1 MKEKPFRLFSR
12 VALVLLMMMLTA
24 TSAWATIT
32 GSGTE
37 ADPYV
42 INTEDDWNTAATTMQ
57 YYYNSSSYVYIKLG
71 ADLNFSGKTFNMYG
85 NYDNKIHFDG
95 QGYTI
100 SGITID
106 KPSDYPAAPFYW
118 LNSGGSISR
127 LTIANSTIYAH
138 DHVAGIVAYNAG
150 TISDCHVASSVT
162 LKVGDTYCGGIV
174 AHNYMPLSPSTA
186 GTVTGCTVAARLQ
199 LPYRQY
205 NSVSL
210 GGIVGAQNSAGTI
223 SNCLFYG
230 SMEVD
235 KGGTTTLFGCI
246 TEYNH
251 GTITGNCYCPIGTYH
266 AFKSES
272 DTDGA
277 AAVSK
282 VSGIPDGVTV
292 SSAATYTYGGNTY
305 CAQNAVTTIT
315 PPANTAF
322 RTFTATGATY
332 SLSADK
338 RSASLTLGT
347 SDATVTATLQTIG
360 GSCGTSASW
369 TLTQDGDGNYTRL
382 TISGT
387 GEMNDYTHIT
397 NGKDSYWRT
406 SATWG
411 YDLTS
416 VTIPD
421 GITSIGDFAFCGCQ
435 QLTSITIGSSV
446 QNIGYASINHCDG
459 LTTVDLPASVNSIEY
474 AAFEN
479 CVNLARVNIGKSDG
493 VITGENPFNG
503 CHANLIIAVPTPALV
518 LQYKAASILSGYA
531 SKLRAAFG
539 SQVFN
544 AIGTVSDAAYEIANA
559 DDLRHLAT
567 AVNQDHQGGN
577 GLTFRQTDDIT
588 LTGAFTPI
596 GYYNESSDKQFFY
609 GTYDGGE
616 HTITGLSVSG
626 DYYYAGLFGSVNAGG
641 TVKNARLIS
650 PIVTSSYSG
659 ARVAA
664 LIGKT
669 SQCTIVNCL
678 IVSPTVSA
686 TTSSTSNMVGALV
699 GLLDCATVQNCFVIS
714 PTVSAEGSIQKGAIC
729 GYAYS
734 TGENYYCTLTN
745 VYYYDCSL
753 DAIGQ
758 HGNSEESKLTN
769 VGRAHLITLGSGVT
783 GVSPAATAPE
793 NGFVYDSKTYYREG
807 AELTLG
813 SNLSAT
819 GKHAI
824 FKTGGKT
831 YTVNSTDGDV
841 TLAAELTYN
850 TYTVTFDGNG
860 NTDGS
865 MSDMN
870 FTYDEP
876 QNLTANAFTRT
887 GYALAGWAT
896 SADGDVLYED
906 KEGVS
911 NLTDTDVGTV
921 TLYAK
926 WTANTYIVTFN
937 GNGNTDG
944 SMSDMNFTYDVEQNL
959 TANAFTRTGYAFAGW
974 ATSADGDV
982 VYTDQQ
988 SVSNLTDTDGGT
1000 VTLYAKWTA
1009 NTYIV
1014 TFNGN
1019 GNTDGSMSDMNF
1031 TYDVEQNLTANAFTR
1046 AFTVSYNY
1054 NGATDGNSEVSATA
1068 TATFNGWAESDNDE
1082 KVYNDGQLV
1091 GNLTTEDHATVN
1103 LYAKWTD
1110 GSVTLPTPTKT
1121 GYTFAG
1127 WYSDSEFNTRLG
1139 DAGDAYTPSEDITLY
1154 AKWTANTYI
1163 VTFNGN
1169 GNTDGSMSD
1178 MNFTYDVEQNLT
1190 ANAFTR
1196 TGYAFAGWATSA
1208 DGDVAYTDQQ
1218 SVSNLIDTDGGTV
1231 TLYAKW
1237 VVPYIDAD
1245 GHTQT
1250 CNNFTVLTSE
1260 TDISN
1265 LSAGWYVVIEDVNYN
1280 SNLYCSSGDIHLILC
1295 DGAKMTVNC
1304 NIFKHAIQI
1313 FKGSLTIYAQSTGSS
1328 MGELVATASKS
1339 GCDGINA
1346 GSSITICGG
1355 NITATGY
1362 RGIKATGNIT
1372 IHSGDVNATG
1382 SDYGIYTYTGN
1393 ITLGLRNA
1401 TDYIT
1406 ASSYEGTVNI
1416 AQGLVLIDEDGTA
1429 AYCGNDVSI
1438 PNGQTLRL
1446 PVTITLADDIT
1457 ATSGVVEIGGNK
1469 YAKAGVTVTVSVTAP
1484 GYTFGGD
1491 IIVSPTVDVTD
1502 NGNGT
1507 YSFTMPEEAVT
1518 VTHNAK
1524 WTVNTYTVVFNGN
1537 GGTCVNG
1544 EMADMNF
1551 TYDVEQNLTANTF
1564 TRTHCIFAGW
1574 STTADGDVLYTDQ
1587 QSVSNLTDTDG
1598 GTVTLYAKWF
1608 VPYIDSDGHT
1618 QTCSNF
1624 TVLINTTNFDA
1635 GWYVV
1640 TEDVN
1645 YNSNL
1650 YCSTG
1655 DIHLILCDG
1664 AKMTVT
1670 ESGIPAI
1677 YMSSGNLTIYAQST
1691 GSSMGQLVATA
1702 SDADGIDAHG
1712 NITICGGNITVMS
1725 NSSDEESDAENFGIK
1740 ATGSVTIHSG
1750 QVSVSVSGIGNGIRV
1765 ENGSITLGLRT
1776 ATDYITATDY
1786 YGTVNIAD
1794 GQTLTDGNI
1803 SYSGNNVI
1811 APVFRTLRLLLQTLA
1826 LSDNGNNAEAIGE
1839 AAAASAGGRLY
1850 NATLSGRTLYK
1861 DGYWNTLVLPF
1872 DVTIAS
1878 SPLAG
1883 DNVVAKV
1890 LSTTSK
1896 LDNGTLTLNFGNA
1909 PATIPAGTPFI
1920 IKWDKSDDLVNPV
1933 FTGVTINNTNRDV
1946 NFTGG
1951 SFMGTY
1957 APLEITDA
1965 NRSKVLLLS
1974 GKNKL
1979 GYAKTDRTIAN
1990 EKALGTCRAYFYF
2003 PDSQTARSFVMN
2015 FGDDDTQTTGI
2026 VHTEITE
2033 STEMAGAIYDLQG
2046 RRIEKPKKGLYIHGG
2061 KKVVVH

>member
-887 GYALAGWAT
+887 GYA
-896 SADGDVLYED
+896 
-906 KEGVS
+906 
-911 NLTDTDVGTV
+911 
-921 TLYAK
+921 
-926 WTANTYIVTFN
+926 
-937 GNGNTDG
+937 
-944 SMSDMNFTYDVEQNL
+944 
-959 TANAFTRTGYAFAGW
+959 
-974 ATSADGDV
+974 
-982 VYTDQQ
+982 
-988 SVSNLTDTDGGT
+988 
-1000 VTLYAKWTA
+1000 
-1009 NTYIV
+1009 
-1014 TFNGN
+1014 
-1019 GNTDGSMSDMNF
+1019 
-1031 TYDVEQNLTANAFTR
+1031 
-1046 AFTVSYNY
+1046 
-1054 NGATDGNSEVSATA
+1054 
-1068 TATFNGWAESDNDE
+1068 
-1082 KVYNDGQLV
+1082 
-1091 GNLTTEDHATVN
+1091 
-1103 LYAKWTD
+1103 
-1110 GSVTLPTPTKT
+1110 
-1121 GYTFAG
+1121 
-1127 WYSDSEFNTRLG
+1127 
-1139 DAGDAYTPSEDITLY
+1139 
-1154 AKWTANTYI
+1154 
-1163 VTFNGN
+1163 
-1169 GNTDGSMSD
+1169 
-1178 MNFTYDVEQNLT
+1178 
-1190 ANAFTR
+1190 
-1196 TGYAFAGWATSA
+1196 FAGWATSA

-1598 GTVTLYAKWF
+1598 GTVTLYAKWV
-1608 VPYIDSDGHT
+1608 VPYIDADGHT

-1850 NATLSGRTLYK
+1850 NVTLSGRTLYK

-1872 DVTIAS
+1872 AVTIAS